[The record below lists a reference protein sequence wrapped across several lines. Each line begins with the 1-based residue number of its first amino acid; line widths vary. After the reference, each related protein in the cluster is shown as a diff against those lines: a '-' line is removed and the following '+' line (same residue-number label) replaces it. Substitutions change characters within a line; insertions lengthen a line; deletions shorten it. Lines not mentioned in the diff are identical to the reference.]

1 MKRAKEGTASRNLV
15 IYNVGRRPAITKDII
30 RHDLYHIHNM
40 IVIYVQ
46 FSEGNAY
53 LSTNSVSNALYART
67 CMLSRTIYRGLE
79 IGFYPDECDGDIDDM
94 DDSAPPYT
102 LPPVEKDAKVYNPY
116 DVLSVEGVEDE
127 DEGNQGSVEDNGD
140 QELEPY

>member
-15 IYNVGRRPAITKDII
+15 IYDINQRPAITEDMI

-40 IVIYVQ
+40 VVIYVQ

-67 CMLSRTIYRGLE
+67 CMLSRTLYRGLE
-79 IGFYPDECDGDIDDM
+79 ISFYPDECDGDIDDM

-102 LPPVEKDAKVYNPY
+102 LPPVERRMPRSTTLMMCFQLRGLRMRKRGIRAVWRIMRMR
-116 DVLSVEGVEDE
+116 S
-127 DEGNQGSVEDNGD
+127 
-140 QELEPY
+140 